1 MYPNIRASNDRYKYT
16 FVRVYIS
23 ICISIG
29 LESPYYSCKDPVSD
43 DCPRWSLIFQ
53 WDLVATSPSLE
64 MFGVTA
70 GGWIFLQCQ
79 VAGDTPSWPYCL
91 VRPAY
96 GGHRWGK
103 KDRFFCHRNL
113 FKGGWNVRIVPEKS
127 VEVIYIY
134 TVYIHT
140 FFWGAFHVSEL
151 QGVYK
156 VGVCDPSLPTRS
168 IRVSYVSCLFQRT
181 LAWTS
186 EGQQRRC
193 LCGCGSKIL
202 ETRDE
207 GYRILTNPFLT
218 PLSYTQL
225 FSFFLFGWVVGSPNA
240 LDLLGCRC
248 FLRYGFSWRVG
259 HAPVPP

>member
-1 MYPNIRASNDRYKYT
+1 MPTYANIRASNDRYKYT
-16 FVRVYIS
+16 SVRVYIS

-70 GGWIFLQCQ
+70 GGWIFLQRQ

-103 KDRFFCHRNL
+103 KDRFLPPKPFQRAVECENCAR
-113 FKGGWNVRIVPEKS
+113 KIGGS
-127 VEVIYIY
+127 YTYIYI
-134 TVYIHT
+134 
-140 FFWGAFHVSEL
+140 S
-151 QGVYK
+151 GVYK

-168 IRVSYVSCLFQRT
+168 IRASYVSCLFQRT

-207 GYRILTNPFLT
+207 WYRILTNPFLT

-225 FSFFLFGWVVGSPNA
+225 CSFFLFGWVVGSPN
-240 LDLLGCRC
+240 DFCWCRC

-259 HAPVPP
+259 HAPVPS

>member
-1 MYPNIRASNDRYKYT
+1 MYIDWT
-16 FVRVYIS
+16 RVTWLFLQRPSMWWVSEVIPHLSGRFSGHFAIFGDVWSDCRWLDIS
-23 ICISIG
+23 
-29 LESPYYSCKDPVSD
+29 PMPSCWWYPKLAILP
-43 DCPRWSLIFQ
+43 C
-53 WDLVATSPSLE
+53 ATSLRRPPMREEGPFFLPPKP
-64 MFGVTA
+64 FQRGVECENCA
-70 GGWIFLQCQ
+70 RKIGG
-79 VAGDTPSWPYCL
+79 SY
-91 VRPAY
+91 
-96 GGHRWGK
+96 
-103 KDRFFCHRNL
+103 
-113 FKGGWNVRIVPEKS
+113 
-127 VEVIYIY
+127 IYIL
-134 TVYIHT
+134 YIYIL